1 MGVMV
6 AMAVCFAKPSP
17 LSFQTG
23 DAVTLFPRHG
33 IKWAVRSTRLSTR
46 RVAVRASGV
55 KGAKLVTLVGKGG
68 AGKTTAAVLA
78 AQYYASTGM
87 RTCLLIQSQ
96 DPTADVLLGQKLG
109 SAPSSFRNGNL
120 TAFRLETTK
129 MIIEPLAQIK
139 SADARQNF
147 SQGALDEIKGEE
159 LSVLPGMD
167 PILAMGAIERL
178 TGFTGGLFKGM
189 GKKDDKDYDVVVY
202 DGLSSDEI
210 FRMFGSAERARWY
223 VNRFRSIAEK
233 TDAGRVALPSVLRLM
248 ESAFLDESKGTTRST
263 NEIWDATNRILQR
276 VVETFQDPNRFSC
289 FLVTNPSNSISVDT
303 ALRYWG
309 CATQAGVHV
318 AGALYPFSST
328 EATPPDADFGKK
340 FVPLPVAGLPY
351 VSFASP
357 PNWDEVVGRLS
368 KEAKGIMSGTSQGG
382 SIPAPVTFDQAART
396 VTLFLPGFQKSDIK
410 LSQLRGG
417 AELLVEAGDQ
427 RRSVVLP
434 AAMRGKVSAA
444 KFLEKSLVVTIKAI

>member
-1 MGVMV
+1 MAAMV
-6 AMAVCFAKPSP
+6 VCFSKPNSVFLRETALCP
-17 LSFQTG
+17 QN
-23 DAVTLFPRHG
+23 G
-33 IKWAVRSTRLSTR
+33 IV
-46 RVAVRASGV
+46 V
-55 KGAKLVTLVGKGG
+55 KGASLSSSSSRRMEVLASVAKGVKLVTLVGKGG

-78 AQYYASTGM
+78 AQYYASTGL

-96 DPTADVLLGQKLG
+96 DPTADVLLGQKL
-109 SAPSSFRNGNL
+109 STVPASFRNGNL

-129 MIIEPLAQIK
+129 MILEPLAQIK
-139 SADARQNF
+139 RADARQNF

-189 GKKDDKDYDVVVY
+189 GKKDEKEYDVVVY

-223 VNRFRSIAEK
+223 VSRFRSIAEK
-233 TDAGRVALPSVLRLM
+233 TDVGRVSLPSALRLM

-263 NEIWDATNRILQR
+263 SEIWEATNRILLR
-276 VVETFQDPNRFSC
+276 VVETFQDPQRFSC
-289 FLVTNPSNSISVDT
+289 FLVTNPTNAISVDT

-309 CATQAGVHV
+309 CATQAGIHV
-318 AGALYPFSST
+318 AGALYPFSSP
-328 EATPPDADFGKK
+328 EATPPPETAFASK
-340 FVPLPVAGLPY
+340 FIPLSVAGLPY
-351 VSFASP
+351 LSFASP
-357 PNWDEVVGRLS
+357 PNWEEALGRLS
-368 KEAKGIMSGTSQGG
+368 KEAKGVLSGTSVAGP
-382 SIPAPVTFDQAART
+382 IPAPVTFDQAART
-396 VTLFLPGFQKSDIK
+396 VTLFLPGFQKADIK

-417 AELLVEAGDQ
+417 SELLVEAGDQ

-434 AAMRGKVSAA
+434 AAMRGKVSGA
-444 KFLEKSLVVTIKAI
+444 KFLEKSLVVTIKAA